1 MRDRNGYIA
10 NEYNDEA
17 TPQAENAP
25 ENMRVCWSVNSG
37 TAILREKKN
46 IINK

>member
-25 ENMRVCWSVNSG
+25 ENMRVCWSVTSG
-37 TAILREKKN
+37 TAILRGKK
-46 IINK
+46 K

>member
-25 ENMRVCWSVNSG
+25 ENMRVCWSVNSRNSHFAG
-37 TAILREKKN
+37 KEK
-46 IINK
+46 IE